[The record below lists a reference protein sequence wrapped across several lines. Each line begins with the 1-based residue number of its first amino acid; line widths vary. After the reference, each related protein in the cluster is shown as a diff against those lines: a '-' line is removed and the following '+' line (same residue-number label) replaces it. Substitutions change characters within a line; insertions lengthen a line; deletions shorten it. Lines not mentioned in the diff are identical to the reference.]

1 MLTNIY
7 SVNSSLYDYFM
18 VAMPLAGKQ
27 IPETVIIKV
36 HHLSKPLQVRGN
48 GSTDGR
54 TTSQG
59 RGQGTTSNEG

>member
-1 MLTNIY
+1 
-7 SVNSSLYDYFM
+7 M
-18 VAMPLAGKQ
+18 VATPLAGKQ

-54 TTSQG
+54 TTLQG
-59 RGQGTTSNEG
+59 RGQGTTPSEGRGKA